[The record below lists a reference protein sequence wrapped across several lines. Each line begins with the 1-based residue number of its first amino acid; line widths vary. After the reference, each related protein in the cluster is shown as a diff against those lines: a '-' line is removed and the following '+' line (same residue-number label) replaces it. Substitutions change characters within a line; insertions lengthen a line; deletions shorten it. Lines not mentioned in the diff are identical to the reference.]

1 AALITEFISGP
12 AGGPGKGVSPL
23 GPEWGPLALCHTDG
37 LSPGT
42 RPPSRGQQPPPG
54 CSTTPN
60 TAPPGFCTQVPLL
73 VVPVTM
79 VELSAKVSRTL
90 NKTTPGIQIWRI
102 EYLGLGVS
110 VQHPGLNPAGP
121 SAGGSGVHGAGMGVS
136 PSGLMCPFLLQNMEM
151 VPVPTKSYGNFYE
164 GDCYV
169 LLSTRKSGSNF
180 SYDIHYWLG
189 KESSQDEQGAA
200 AIYTTQMDDHLGSV
214 AVQHREVQGH
224 ESETFRAYF
233 KQGIIYKKGGV
244 ASGMKHVETNTYN
257 VQRLLHVKG
266 KKNVVAGEVEMSW
279 KSFNRGDVFLL
290 DLGQLIIQWNG
301 PESNRNERLRVWPG
315 SPKVPSWKKG
325 RVTSHSVPYLGLFLL
340 PWLQA
345 MTLAK
350 DIRDRERGGRAK
362 VGVVD
367 GEDEDASPELM
378 KVLKHVLGE
387 KRDIQPAISDD
398 KVDQIVKSSVKL
410 YHVSNASGNLVIQ
423 EVAVRPLTQDMLLHE
438 DCYILDQGG
447 IRIFVWKGK
456 KANKEEKQEAM
467 SRALGF
473 IKAKNYPDSTSV
485 ETENDGS
492 ESAIFRQLFQ
502 KWTLPSQSSGLGKTH
517 TVGKVGECLLPTWK
531 DFLDWDG
538 QAMGVAPMA
547 CGIWLT
553 SLSFPTAKVEQVKF
567 DTTTLHAKPQL
578 AAQQKMVDDGSGE
591 VEVWRVE
598 NSELV
603 PVEKKWLGHF
613 YGGDCY
619 LVLYTYYVG
628 PRVNY
633 IIYIWQGRQASA
645 DELAASAYLA
655 VALDQKFNNE
665 PVQIRVTMGKEPA
678 HLMAIFKGKMV
689 VYLGGTS
696 RAGSTEPM
704 PSTRLF
710 QVHGTNEYNTKA
722 IEVPV
727 RASSLNS
734 NDVFVLKTP
743 SCCYLWYGKGCSGDE
758 REMAKTVAD
767 TISKMEKPVIAEGQ
781 EPPEFWLALGGKS
794 QYASSKRLQEENP
807 SVSPRLFEC
816 SNKTGTFL
824 ATEIIDFTQDDL
836 EESDVY
842 LLDTWDQ
849 VFLWIGK
856 DANESEKE
864 AAAVMAQEYLRSH
877 PSGRDLDTPII
888 VVKQGY
894 EPLTFTGWFLA
905 WDPLNWHVSNG
916 GGLKYQRERKSYETL
931 RAELGDESSLGQLTS
946 ALTSTQEVFTA
957 STTLVPSKLEIFPLD
972 VLVNTAA
979 EDLPRGVD
987 PSRKEDHLSDEDFQ
1001 AAFGMNR
1008 SAFRSLPLWKQQK
1021 LKKDK
1026 GLF

>member
-1 AALITEFISGP
+1 
-12 AGGPGKGVSPL
+12 
-23 GPEWGPLALCHTDG
+23 
-37 LSPGT
+37 
-42 RPPSRGQQPPPG
+42 
-54 CSTTPN
+54 
-60 TAPPGFCTQVPLL
+60 
-73 VVPVTM
+73 M

-102 EYLGLGVS
+102 E
-110 VQHPGLNPAGP
+110 
-121 SAGGSGVHGAGMGVS
+121 
-136 PSGLMCPFLLQNMEM
+136 NMEM

-169 LLSTRKSGSNF
+169 LLSVGNF

-214 AVQHREVQGH
+214 AVQHREAQGH
-224 ESETFRAYF
+224 ESDTFRAYF
-233 KQGIIYKKGGV
+233 KQGLVYKKGGV

-301 PESNRNERLRVWPG
+301 PESNRNERLR
-315 SPKVPSWKKG
+315 
-325 RVTSHSVPYLGLFLL
+325 
-340 PWLQA
+340 A

-367 GEDEDASPELM
+367 GEDEDASPGLM

-387 KRDIQPAISDD
+387 KRDIQPAIPDV
-398 KVDQIVKSSVKL
+398 KVDQALKSSLKL
-410 YHVSNASGNLVIQ
+410 YHVSNTSGNLVIQ

-447 IRIFVWKGK
+447 IKIFVWKGK
-456 KANKEEKQEAM
+456 NANKEEKQQAM

-502 KWTLPSQSSGLGKTH
+502 KWTVPNQSSGLGKTH
-517 TVGKVGECLLPTWK
+517 TVGKV
-531 DFLDWDG
+531 
-538 QAMGVAPMA
+538 
-547 CGIWLT
+547 
-553 SLSFPTAKVEQVKF
+553 AKVEQVKF
-567 DTTTLHAKPQL
+567 DATTLHAKPQM

-598 NSELV
+598 DNELV

-619 LVLYTYYVG
+619 LVLYTYFVG
-628 PRVNY
+628 PKVNR
-633 IIYIWQGRQASA
+633 IIYIWQGRQAST
-645 DELAASAYLA
+645 DELAASAYQA
-655 VALDQKFNNE
+655 VALDQKYNNE

-678 HLMAIFKGKMV
+678 HLMAIFKGKMLVAPV
-689 VYLGGTS
+689 VTS
-696 RAGSTEPM
+696 S
-704 PSTRLF
+704 F
-710 QVHGTNEYNTKA
+710 
-722 IEVPV
+722 EVPV

-767 TISKMEKPVIAEGQ
+767 IISKLEKPVIAEGQ

-807 SVSPRLFEC
+807 SVPPRLFEC

-842 LLDTWDQ
+842 LLDAWDQ
-849 VFLWIGK
+849 VFLWLGK
-856 DANESEKE
+856 GANESEKE

-894 EPLTFTGWFLA
+894 EPPTFTGWFLA
-905 WDPLNWHVSNG
+905 WDPLNWDVSHG
-916 GGLKYQRERKSYETL
+916 EGLKNQGVPLQKGPDVGL
-931 RAELGDESSLGQLTS
+931 APGAAPGCGQQL
-946 ALTSTQEVFTA
+946 A
-957 STTLVPSKLEIFPLD
+957 
-972 VLVNTAA
+972 
-979 EDLPRGVD
+979 
-987 PSRKEDHLSDEDFQ
+987 
-1001 AAFGMNR
+1001 
-1008 SAFRSLPLWKQQK
+1008 
-1021 LKKDK
+1021 
-1026 GLF
+1026 

>member
-1 AALITEFISGP
+1 MAALITEFISGP
-12 AGGPGKGVSPL
+12 AGGLGEGVSPL
-23 GPEWGPLALCHTDG
+23 GPAWGPLALYHTDG
-37 LSPGT
+37 FSPGT
-42 RPPSRGQQPPPG
+42 RPRSRGQQQPPG
-54 CSTTPN
+54 CSTPPN
-60 TAPPGFCTQVPLL
+60 TVPLGFCTQVPLL

-102 EYLGLGVS
+102 E
-110 VQHPGLNPAGP
+110 
-121 SAGGSGVHGAGMGVS
+121 
-136 PSGLMCPFLLQNMEM
+136 NMEM

-224 ESETFRAYF
+224 ESETFRTYF

-301 PESNRNERLRVWPG
+301 PESNRNERLR
-315 SPKVPSWKKG
+315 
-325 RVTSHSVPYLGLFLL
+325 
-340 PWLQA
+340 A

-387 KRDIQPAISDD
+387 KRDIQPAIPDD
-398 KVDQIVKSSVKL
+398 KVDQIVKSSLKL
-410 YHVSNASGNLVIQ
+410 YHVSNANGNLVIQ

-456 KANKEEKQEAM
+456 NANKEEKQQAM

-473 IKAKNYPDSTSV
+473 IKAKNYPDSTNV

-492 ESAIFRQLFQ
+492 ESAVFRQLFQ
-502 KWTLPSQSSGLGKTH
+502 KWTLPSQTSGLGKTH
-517 TVGKVGECLLPTWK
+517 TVGKV
-531 DFLDWDG
+531 
-538 QAMGVAPMA
+538 
-547 CGIWLT
+547 
-553 SLSFPTAKVEQVKF
+553 AKVEQVKF
-567 DTTTLHAKPQL
+567 DATTLHAKPQM
-578 AAQQKMVDDGSGE
+578 AAEQKMVDDGSGE

-598 NSELV
+598 NNELV

-619 LVLYTYYVG
+619 LVLYTYFVG
-628 PRVNY
+628 PKVNR
-633 IIYIWQGRQASA
+633 IIYIWQGRQASP
-645 DELAASAYLA
+645 DELAASAYQA
-655 VALDQKFNNE
+655 VALDQKYNNE

-689 VYLGGTS
+689 VYSGGTS
-696 RAGSTEPM
+696 RAGSTEPT

-722 IEVPV
+722 FEVPV

-767 TISKMEKPVIAEGQ
+767 IISKMEKPVIAEGQ

-824 ATEIIDFTQDDL
+824 ATEIMDFTQDDL

-849 VFLWIGK
+849 IFFWIGK

-894 EPLTFTGWFLA
+894 EPPTFTGWFLA
-905 WDPLNWHVSNG
+905 WDPLNWDD
-916 GGLKYQRERKSYETL
+916 RKSYETL

-946 ALTSTQEVFTA
+946 VLTSTQEVFTA
-957 STTLVPSKLEIFPLD
+957 STTLVPSKREIFPLD

-1008 SAFRSLPLWKQQK
+1008 YAFSSLPLWKQQK

>member
-1 AALITEFISGP
+1 MS
-12 AGGPGKGVSPL
+12 
-23 GPEWGPLALCHTDG
+23 
-37 LSPGT
+37 
-42 RPPSRGQQPPPG
+42 
-54 CSTTPN
+54 
-60 TAPPGFCTQVPLL
+60 
-73 VVPVTM
+73 
-79 VELSAKVSRTL
+79 
-90 NKTTPGIQIWRI
+90 
-102 EYLGLGVS
+102 
-110 VQHPGLNPAGP
+110 
-121 SAGGSGVHGAGMGVS
+121 
-136 PSGLMCPFLLQNMEM
+136 PFLLQNMEM

-214 AVQHREVQGH
+214 AVQHREAQGH
-224 ESETFRAYF
+224 ESDTFRAYF
-233 KQGIIYKKGGV
+233 KQGLVYKKGGV

-301 PESNRNERLRVWPG
+301 PESNRNERLRVWSG
-315 SPKVPSWKKG
+315 GPK
-325 RVTSHSVPYLGLFLL
+325 
-340 PWLQA
+340 A

-367 GEDEDASPELM
+367 GEDEDASPGLM

-387 KRDIQPAISDD
+387 KRDIQPAIPDV
-398 KVDQIVKSSVKL
+398 KVDQALKSSLKL
-410 YHVSNASGNLVIQ
+410 YHVSNTSGNLVIQ

-447 IRIFVWKGK
+447 IKIFVWKGK
-456 KANKEEKQEAM
+456 NANKEEKQQAM

-502 KWTLPSQSSGLGKTH
+502 KWTVPNQSSGLGKTH
-517 TVGKVGECLLPTWK
+517 TVGKV
-531 DFLDWDG
+531 
-538 QAMGVAPMA
+538 
-547 CGIWLT
+547 
-553 SLSFPTAKVEQVKF
+553 AKVEQVKF
-567 DTTTLHAKPQL
+567 DATTLHAKPQM

-598 NSELV
+598 DNELV

-619 LVLYTYYVG
+619 LVLYTYFVG
-628 PRVNY
+628 PKVNR
-633 IIYIWQGRQASA
+633 IIYIWQGRQAST
-645 DELAASAYLA
+645 DELAASAYQA
-655 VALDQKFNNE
+655 VALDQKYNNE

-689 VYLGGTS
+689 VYAGGTS
-696 RAGSTEPM
+696 RAGSTEPT

-722 IEVPV
+722 FEVPV

-767 TISKMEKPVIAEGQ
+767 IISKLEKPVIAEGQ

-807 SVSPRLFEC
+807 SVPPRLFEC

-842 LLDTWDQ
+842 LLDAWDQ
-849 VFLWIGK
+849 VFLWLGK
-856 DANESEKE
+856 GANESEKE

-894 EPLTFTGWFLA
+894 EPPTFTGWFLA
-905 WDPLNWHVSNG
+905 WDPLNWDVSHG
-916 GGLKYQRERKSYETL
+916 EGLKNQ
-931 RAELGDESSLGQLTS
+931 G
-946 ALTSTQEVFTA
+946 VFTA
-957 STTLVPSKLEIFPLD
+957 STTLVPTKLETFPLD

-987 PSRKEDHLSDEDFQ
+987 PSRKEDHLSDADFK
-1001 AAFGMNR
+1001 AVFGMSR
-1008 SAFRSLPLWKQQK
+1008 SAFSSLPLWKQQN

>member
-1 AALITEFISGP
+1 
-12 AGGPGKGVSPL
+12 
-23 GPEWGPLALCHTDG
+23 
-37 LSPGT
+37 
-42 RPPSRGQQPPPG
+42 
-54 CSTTPN
+54 
-60 TAPPGFCTQVPLL
+60 
-73 VVPVTM
+73 M

-90 NKTTPGIQIWRI
+90 NKTTPGLQIWRI
-102 EYLGLGVS
+102 E
-110 VQHPGLNPAGP
+110 
-121 SAGGSGVHGAGMGVS
+121 
-136 PSGLMCPFLLQNMEM
+136 NMEM

-169 LLSTRKSGSNF
+169 LLSTRKTGSSF
-180 SYDIHYWLG
+180 SYSIHYWLG
-189 KESSQDEQGAA
+189 KDSSQDEQGAA
-200 AIYTTQMDDHLGSV
+200 AMYTTQMDDHLGTV

-233 KQGIIYKKGGV
+233 KQGLIYKKGGV

-266 KKNVVAGEVEMSW
+266 KKNVMAKEVEMSW

-301 PESNRNERLRVWPG
+301 PESNRNERL
-315 SPKVPSWKKG
+315 K
-325 RVTSHSVPYLGLFLL
+325 
-340 PWLQA
+340 A
-345 MTLAK
+345 MILAK

-367 GEDEDASPELM
+367 GENEGASPGLM
-378 KVLKHVLGE
+378 QVLMHVLGE
-387 KRDIQPAISDD
+387 KRDIKAAIPDD
-398 KVDQIVKSSVKL
+398 KVDQKLNSSLKL
-410 YHVSNASGNLVIQ
+410 YHLSNASGNLVIQ
-423 EVAVRPLTQDMLLHE
+423 EVGIRPLTQDMLLHE

-447 IRIFVWKGK
+447 LKIFVWKGK
-456 KANKEEKQEAM
+456 NANKEEKQQAM

-473 IKAKNYPDSTSV
+473 IKAKNYPASTSV

-492 ESAIFRQLFQ
+492 ESTIFRQLFQ
-502 KWTLPSQSSGLGKTH
+502 KWTVPNQTSGLGKTH
-517 TVGKVGECLLPTWK
+517 TVGKV
-531 DFLDWDG
+531 
-538 QAMGVAPMA
+538 
-547 CGIWLT
+547 
-553 SLSFPTAKVEQVKF
+553 AKVEQVKF
-567 DTTTLHAKPQL
+567 DATTLHAKPQM

-598 NSELV
+598 NQELV

-619 LVLYTYYVG
+619 LVLYTYTVG
-628 PRVNY
+628 PKVNR
-633 IIYIWQGRQASA
+633 IIYLWQGRQAST
-645 DELAASAYLA
+645 DELAASAYQA
-655 VALDQKFNNE
+655 VILDQKYNNE
-665 PVQIRVTMGKEPA
+665 PVQVRVTMGKEPT

-689 VYLGGTS
+689 VYAGGTS
-696 RAGSTEPM
+696 RAGSKEPT

-710 QVHGTNEYNTKA
+710 HVHGTNEYNTKA
-722 IEVPV
+722 FEVAV

-758 REMAKTVAD
+758 REMGKTVAD
-767 TISKMEKPVIAEGQ
+767 IISKTEKLVIAEGQ
-781 EPPEFWLALGGKS
+781 EPAEFWVALGGKS
-794 QYASSKRLQEENP
+794 QYANSKRLQEENP

-824 ATEIIDFTQDDL
+824 ATEIVDFTQDDL
-836 EESDVY
+836 EEDEVY

-849 VFLWIGK
+849 VFFWTGK
-856 DANESEKE
+856 GANESEKE
-864 AAAVMAQEYLRSH
+864 AAAVMVQEYLRTH

-894 EPLTFTGWFLA
+894 EPPTFTGWFLA
-905 WDPLNWHVSNG
+905 WDPLNWDD
-916 GGLKYQRERKSYETL
+916 RKSYEAL
-931 RAELGDESSLGQLTS
+931 KAELGDESSLGQLTS
-946 ALTSTQEVFTA
+946 VLTSKQEIFT
-957 STTLVPSKLEIFPLD
+957 STTTLLPDKLETFPLH
-972 VLVNTAA
+972 VLVNTSA

-987 PSRKEDHLSDEDFQ
+987 PSRKEYHLSDQDFK
-1001 AAFGMNR
+1001 ATFGMNR
-1008 SAFRSLPLWKQQK
+1008 SAFSSLPLWKQQK

>member
-1 AALITEFISGP
+1 
-12 AGGPGKGVSPL
+12 
-23 GPEWGPLALCHTDG
+23 
-37 LSPGT
+37 
-42 RPPSRGQQPPPG
+42 
-54 CSTTPN
+54 
-60 TAPPGFCTQVPLL
+60 
-73 VVPVTM
+73 M

-102 EYLGLGVS
+102 E
-110 VQHPGLNPAGP
+110 
-121 SAGGSGVHGAGMGVS
+121 
-136 PSGLMCPFLLQNMEM
+136 NMEM

-301 PESNRNERLRVWPG
+301 PESNRNERLR
-315 SPKVPSWKKG
+315 
-325 RVTSHSVPYLGLFLL
+325 
-340 PWLQA
+340 A

-367 GEDEDASPELM
+367 GEAEDASPELM

-387 KRDIQPAISDD
+387 KRDIQPAIPDD
-398 KVDQIVKSSVKL
+398 KVDQIVKSSLKL
-410 YHVSNASGNLVIQ
+410 YHVSDASGNLIIQ
-423 EVAVRPLTQDMLLHE
+423 EVAVRPLTQDMLQHE

-456 KANKEEKQEAM
+456 NANKEEKQQAM

-492 ESAIFRQLFQ
+492 ESSVFRQLFQ
-502 KWTLPSQSSGLGKTH
+502 KWTVPNQTSGLGKTH
-517 TVGKVGECLLPTWK
+517 TVGKV
-531 DFLDWDG
+531 
-538 QAMGVAPMA
+538 
-547 CGIWLT
+547 
-553 SLSFPTAKVEQVKF
+553 AKVEQVKF
-567 DTTTLHAKPQL
+567 DATTLHAKPQM

-598 NSELV
+598 NNELV

-628 PRVNY
+628 PKVNR
-633 IIYIWQGRQASA
+633 IIYLWQGRQASP
-645 DELAASAYLA
+645 DELAASAYQA
-655 VALDQKFNNE
+655 VALDQKYNNE

-689 VYLGGTS
+689 VYAGGTS
-696 RAGSTEPM
+696 RAGNTEPT

-722 IEVPV
+722 FEVPV

-767 TISKMEKPVIAEGQ
+767 IISKMEKPVIAEGQ

-794 QYASSKRLQEENP
+794 QYANSKRLQEENP
-807 SVSPRLFEC
+807 SVPPRLFEC

-842 LLDTWDQ
+842 LLDAWDQ

-894 EPLTFTGWFLA
+894 EPPTFTGWFLA
-905 WDPLNWHVSNG
+905 WDPLNWAVSYG
-916 GGLKYQRERKSYETL
+916 GGLKDQGLPLQE
-931 RAELGDESSLGQLTS
+931 GPDV
-946 ALTSTQEVFTA
+946 EVFTA

-987 PSRKEDHLSDEDFQ
+987 PSRKEDHLSNEDFQ

-1008 SAFRSLPLWKQQK
+1008 SAFNSLPLWKQQK

>member
-1 AALITEFISGP
+1 
-12 AGGPGKGVSPL
+12 
-23 GPEWGPLALCHTDG
+23 
-37 LSPGT
+37 
-42 RPPSRGQQPPPG
+42 
-54 CSTTPN
+54 
-60 TAPPGFCTQVPLL
+60 
-73 VVPVTM
+73 M
-79 VELSAKVSRTL
+79 VELSTKVSRTL
-90 NKTTPGIQIWRI
+90 NKTTPGMQIWRI
-102 EYLGLGVS
+102 E
-110 VQHPGLNPAGP
+110 
-121 SAGGSGVHGAGMGVS
+121 
-136 PSGLMCPFLLQNMEM
+136 NMEM

-169 LLSTRKSGSNF
+169 LLSTRKSGSTF

-214 AVQHREVQGH
+214 AVQHREAQGH

-233 KQGIIYKKGGV
+233 KQGLIYKKGGV

-290 DLGQLIIQWNG
+290 DLGQLIVQWNG
-301 PESNRNERLRVWPG
+301 PESNRNERLR
-315 SPKVPSWKKG
+315 
-325 RVTSHSVPYLGLFLL
+325 
-340 PWLQA
+340 A

-367 GEDEDASPELM
+367 GEDEDASPGLM

-387 KRDIQPAISDD
+387 KRDIQPAIPDD
-398 KVDQIVKSSVKL
+398 KVDQKLKSSLKL

-423 EVAVRPLTQDMLLHE
+423 EVAIRPLTQDMLLHE

-447 IRIFVWKGK
+447 IKIFVWKGK
-456 KANKEEKQEAM
+456 NANKEEKQQAM

-492 ESAIFRQLFQ
+492 ESAVFRQLFQ
-502 KWTLPSQSSGLGKTH
+502 KWTVPNQSIGLGKTH
-517 TVGKVGECLLPTWK
+517 TVGKV
-531 DFLDWDG
+531 
-538 QAMGVAPMA
+538 
-547 CGIWLT
+547 
-553 SLSFPTAKVEQVKF
+553 AKVEQVKF
-567 DTTTLHAKPQL
+567 DATTLHAKPQM

-598 NSELV
+598 NNELV

-619 LVLYTYYVG
+619 LVLYTYFVG
-628 PRVNY
+628 PKVNR

-645 DELAASAYLA
+645 DELAASAYQA
-655 VALDQKFNNE
+655 VALDQKYDNE

-689 VYLGGTS
+689 VYAGGTS
-696 RAGSTEPM
+696 RAGSTEPT

-722 IEVPV
+722 FEVPV

-758 REMAKTVAD
+758 REMAKSVAD
-767 TISKMEKPVIAEGQ
+767 IISKMEKPVVAEGQ

-794 QYASSKRLQEENP
+794 QYASNKRLQEENP
-807 SVSPRLFEC
+807 SVPPRLFEC

-856 DANESEKE
+856 GANESEKE
-864 AAAVMAQEYLRSH
+864 AAAVTAQEYLRSH

-894 EPLTFTGWFLA
+894 EPPTFTGWFLA
-905 WDPLNWHVSNG
+905 WDPLNWDD
-916 GGLKYQRERKSYETL
+916 RKSYETL

-946 ALTSTQEVFTA
+946 VITSREEVFTA
-957 STTLVPSKLEIFPLD
+957 TTTLVPTKLETFPLD
-972 VLVNTAA
+972 VLVNTSA

-987 PSRKEDHLSDEDFQ
+987 PSRKEDHLSDADFQ
-1001 AAFGMNR
+1001 AVFGMSR
-1008 SAFRSLPLWKQQK
+1008 SAFSSLPLWKRQN

>member
-1 AALITEFISGP
+1 
-12 AGGPGKGVSPL
+12 
-23 GPEWGPLALCHTDG
+23 
-37 LSPGT
+37 
-42 RPPSRGQQPPPG
+42 
-54 CSTTPN
+54 
-60 TAPPGFCTQVPLL
+60 
-73 VVPVTM
+73 M
-79 VELSAKVSRTL
+79 VELSDKVSRTL

-102 EYLGLGVS
+102 E
-110 VQHPGLNPAGP
+110 
-121 SAGGSGVHGAGMGVS
+121 
-136 PSGLMCPFLLQNMEM
+136 NMEM

-200 AIYTTQMDDHLGSV
+200 AIYTTQMDDYLGSV

-233 KQGIIYKKGGV
+233 KQGLIYKKGGV

-279 KSFNRGDVFLL
+279 RSFNRGDVFLL
-290 DLGQLIIQWNG
+290 DLGQLIVQWNG
-301 PESNRNERLRVWPG
+301 PESNRNERLR
-315 SPKVPSWKKG
+315 
-325 RVTSHSVPYLGLFLL
+325 
-340 PWLQA
+340 A

-362 VGVVD
+362 VGIVD
-367 GEDEDASPELM
+367 GEDEDASPGLM

-387 KRDIQPAISDD
+387 KRDIQPAIPDD
-398 KVDQIVKSSVKL
+398 KVDQTLKSSLKL
-410 YHVSNASGNLVIQ
+410 YHISNASGNLVIQ
-423 EVAVRPLTQDMLLHE
+423 EVGIRPLTQDMLLHE

-447 IRIFVWKGK
+447 TSIFVWKGK
-456 KANKEEKQEAM
+456 NANKEEKQQAM

-502 KWTLPSQSSGLGKTH
+502 KWTLPNQSSGLGKTH
-517 TVGKVGECLLPTWK
+517 TVGKV
-531 DFLDWDG
+531 
-538 QAMGVAPMA
+538 
-547 CGIWLT
+547 
-553 SLSFPTAKVEQVKF
+553 AKVEQVKF
-567 DTTTLHAKPQL
+567 DATTLHAKPQM

-598 NSELV
+598 NNELV

-619 LVLYTYYVG
+619 LVLYTYFVG
-628 PRVNY
+628 PKVNR
-633 IIYIWQGRQASA
+633 IIYIWQGRQAST
-645 DELAASAYLA
+645 DELAASAYHA
-655 VALDQKFNNE
+655 VALDQKYNNE

-678 HLMAIFKGKMV
+678 HLMAIFRGRMV
-689 VYLGGTS
+689 VYSGGTS
-696 RAGSTEPM
+696 RAGSTEPT

-722 IEVPV
+722 FEVPV

-767 TISKMEKPVIAEGQ
+767 IISKMEKPVIAEGQ

-794 QYASSKRLQEENP
+794 QYASNKRLQEENP
-807 SVSPRLFEC
+807 TVSPRLFEC

-856 DANESEKE
+856 GANESEKE
-864 AAAVMAQEYLRSH
+864 AAAVLAQEYLRSH
-877 PSGRDLDTPII
+877 PSGRDLGTPII

-894 EPLTFTGWFLA
+894 EPPTFTGWFLA
-905 WDPLNWHVSNG
+905 WDPLNWDD
-916 GGLKYQRERKSYETL
+916 KKPYETL
-931 RAELGDESSLGQLTS
+931 RAELGDESSLEQLTS
-946 ALTSTQEVFTA
+946 VLTSRQEVFTA
-957 STTLVPSKLEIFPLD
+957 STTLVPTKLETFPLD

-979 EDLPRGVD
+979 DDLPRGVD
-987 PSRKEDHLSDEDFQ
+987 PSRKEDHLSDEDFK
-1001 AAFGMNR
+1001 AVFGMNR
-1008 SAFRSLPLWKQQK
+1008 SAFSNLPLWKQQK

>member
-1 AALITEFISGP
+1 
-12 AGGPGKGVSPL
+12 
-23 GPEWGPLALCHTDG
+23 
-37 LSPGT
+37 
-42 RPPSRGQQPPPG
+42 
-54 CSTTPN
+54 
-60 TAPPGFCTQVPLL
+60 
-73 VVPVTM
+73 M

-102 EYLGLGVS
+102 E
-110 VQHPGLNPAGP
+110 
-121 SAGGSGVHGAGMGVS
+121 
-136 PSGLMCPFLLQNMEM
+136 NMEM

-233 KQGIIYKKGGV
+233 KQGLIYKKGGV

-301 PESNRNERLRVWPG
+301 PESNRNERLR
-315 SPKVPSWKKG
+315 
-325 RVTSHSVPYLGLFLL
+325 
-340 PWLQA
+340 A

-367 GEDEDASPELM
+367 GEDEDASPGLM

-387 KRDIQPAISDD
+387 KRDIQPAIPDN
-398 KVDQIVKSSVKL
+398 KVDQTLKSSLKL

-423 EVAVRPLTQDMLLHE
+423 EVAIRPLSQDMLLHE

-447 IRIFVWKGK
+447 IKIFVWKGK
-456 KANKEEKQEAM
+456 NANKEEKQEAM

-473 IKAKNYPDSTSV
+473 IKAKNYPNSTSV

-492 ESAIFRQLFQ
+492 ESAVFRQLFQ
-502 KWTLPSQSSGLGKTH
+502 KWTLPNQSSGLGKTH
-517 TVGKVGECLLPTWK
+517 TVGKV
-531 DFLDWDG
+531 
-538 QAMGVAPMA
+538 
-547 CGIWLT
+547 
-553 SLSFPTAKVEQVKF
+553 AKVEQVKF
-567 DTTTLHAKPQL
+567 DATTLHAKPQM
-578 AAQQKMVDDGSGE
+578 AAQQKMVDDGSGQ

-598 NSELV
+598 NNELV

-619 LVLYTYYVG
+619 LVLYTYFVG
-628 PRVNY
+628 PKVNR
-633 IIYIWQGRQASA
+633 IIYIWQGRQAST
-645 DELAASAYLA
+645 DELAASAYQA
-655 VALDQKFNNE
+655 VALDQKYNNE

-689 VYLGGTS
+689 VYAGGTS
-696 RAGSTEPM
+696 RAGSTEPT

-722 IEVPV
+722 FEVPV

-767 TISKMEKPVIAEGQ
+767 IISKMEKPVIAEGQ

-836 EESDVY
+836 DESDVY

-856 DANESEKE
+856 GANESEKE
-864 AAAVMAQEYLRSH
+864 AAAAMAQEYLQSH

-894 EPLTFTGWFLA
+894 EPPTFTGWFLA
-905 WDPLNWHVSNG
+905 WDPLNWDD
-916 GGLKYQRERKSYETL
+916 KKSYETL

-946 ALTSTQEVFTA
+946 VLTSRQEVFTA
-957 STTLVPSKLEIFPLD
+957 STTLVPTKLETFPLH

-987 PSRKEDHLSDEDFQ
+987 PSRKEDHLSSEDFQ
-1001 AAFGMNR
+1001 AVFGMNR
-1008 SAFRSLPLWKQQK
+1008 SAFSNLPLWKQQK

>member
-1 AALITEFISGP
+1 
-12 AGGPGKGVSPL
+12 
-23 GPEWGPLALCHTDG
+23 
-37 LSPGT
+37 
-42 RPPSRGQQPPPG
+42 
-54 CSTTPN
+54 
-60 TAPPGFCTQVPLL
+60 
-73 VVPVTM
+73 M

-102 EYLGLGVS
+102 E
-110 VQHPGLNPAGP
+110 
-121 SAGGSGVHGAGMGVS
+121 
-136 PSGLMCPFLLQNMEM
+136 NMEM

-214 AVQHREVQGH
+214 AVQHREAQGH
-224 ESETFRAYF
+224 ESDTFRAYF
-233 KQGIIYKKGGV
+233 KQGLIYKKGGV

-266 KKNVVAGEVEMSW
+266 KKNVVAGEVSHGMC
-279 KSFNRGDVFLL
+279 G
-290 DLGQLIIQWNG
+290 LIIQWNG
-301 PESNRNERLRVWPG
+301 PESNRNERLR
-315 SPKVPSWKKG
+315 
-325 RVTSHSVPYLGLFLL
+325 
-340 PWLQA
+340 A

-367 GEDEDASPELM
+367 GEDEDASPGLM

-387 KRDIQPAISDD
+387 KRDIQPAIPDD
-398 KVDQIVKSSVKL
+398 KVDEKLKSSLKL
-410 YHVSNASGNLVIQ
+410 YHISNASGNLVIQ
-423 EVAVRPLTQDMLLHE
+423 EVAIRPLTQDMLLHE

-447 IRIFVWKGK
+447 IKIFVWKGK
-456 KANKEEKQEAM
+456 NANKEEKQQAM

-492 ESAIFRQLFQ
+492 ESTVFRQLFQ
-502 KWTLPSQSSGLGKTH
+502 KWTVRNQSSGLGKTH
-517 TVGKVGECLLPTWK
+517 TVGKV
-531 DFLDWDG
+531 
-538 QAMGVAPMA
+538 
-547 CGIWLT
+547 
-553 SLSFPTAKVEQVKF
+553 AKVEQVKF
-567 DTTTLHAKPQL
+567 DATTLHAKPQM

-598 NSELV
+598 NNELV

-619 LVLYTYYVG
+619 LVLYTYFVG
-628 PRVNY
+628 PKVNR

-645 DELAASAYLA
+645 DELAASAYQA
-655 VALDQKFNNE
+655 VALDQKYNNE

-689 VYLGGTS
+689 VYAGGTS
-696 RAGSTEPM
+696 RAGSTEPT

-722 IEVPV
+722 FEVPV

-767 TISKMEKPVIAEGQ
+767 MISKMEKPVVAEGQ

-794 QYASSKRLQEENP
+794 QYASNKRLQEENP
-807 SVSPRLFEC
+807 SVPPRLFEC

-856 DANESEKE
+856 GANDSEKE

-894 EPLTFTGWFLA
+894 EPPTFTGWFLA
-905 WDPLNWHVSNG
+905 WDPLNWDD
-916 GGLKYQRERKSYETL
+916 KKSYETL

-946 ALTSTQEVFTA
+946 VITSREEVFTA
-957 STTLVPSKLEIFPLD
+957 TTTLVPTKLETFPLD
-972 VLVNTAA
+972 VLVNTSAD
-979 EDLPRGVD
+979 DLPRGVD
-987 PSRKEDHLSDEDFQ
+987 PSRKEDHLSDADFQ
-1001 AAFGMNR
+1001 AVFGMSR
-1008 SAFRSLPLWKQQK
+1008 SAFSSLPLWKQQK
-1021 LKKDK
+1021 LKKDN

>member
-1 AALITEFISGP
+1 
-12 AGGPGKGVSPL
+12 
-23 GPEWGPLALCHTDG
+23 
-37 LSPGT
+37 
-42 RPPSRGQQPPPG
+42 
-54 CSTTPN
+54 
-60 TAPPGFCTQVPLL
+60 
-73 VVPVTM
+73 M

-102 EYLGLGVS
+102 E
-110 VQHPGLNPAGP
+110 
-121 SAGGSGVHGAGMGVS
+121 
-136 PSGLMCPFLLQNMEM
+136 NMEM

-200 AIYTTQMDDHLGSV
+200 AIYTIQMDDHLGSV

-233 KQGIIYKKGGV
+233 KQGLIYKKGGV

-257 VQRLLHVKG
+257 IQRLLHVKG

-301 PESNRNERLRVWPG
+301 PESNRKERLG
-315 SPKVPSWKKG
+315 
-325 RVTSHSVPYLGLFLL
+325 
-340 PWLQA
+340 A

-367 GEDEDASPELM
+367 GEDEDASPGLM

-387 KRDIQPAISDD
+387 KRDIQPAIPDD
-398 KVDQIVKSSVKL
+398 KVDQTLKSSLKL
-410 YHVSNASGNLVIQ
+410 YHVSNDSGNLVIQ
-423 EVAVRPLTQDMLLHE
+423 ELAIRPLTQDMLLHE

-456 KANKEEKQEAM
+456 NANKEEKQQAM

-502 KWTLPSQSSGLGKTH
+502 KWTLPYQSSGLGKTH
-517 TVGKVGECLLPTWK
+517 TVGKV
-531 DFLDWDG
+531 
-538 QAMGVAPMA
+538 
-547 CGIWLT
+547 
-553 SLSFPTAKVEQVKF
+553 AKVEQVKF
-567 DTTTLHAKPQL
+567 DATTLHAQPQM

-598 NSELV
+598 NNELV

-619 LVLYTYYVG
+619 LVLYTYFVG
-628 PRVNY
+628 PKVNR
-633 IIYIWQGRQASA
+633 IIYIWQGRQAST
-645 DELAASAYLA
+645 DELAASAYQA
-655 VALDQKFNNE
+655 VALDQKYNNE

-689 VYLGGTS
+689 VYAGGTS
-696 RAGSTEPM
+696 RAGSTEPT

-722 IEVPV
+722 FEVPV

-767 TISKMEKPVIAEGQ
+767 IISKMEKPVVAEGQ

-856 DANESEKE
+856 GANESEKE

-894 EPLTFTGWFLA
+894 EPPTFTGWFLA
-905 WDPLNWHVSNG
+905 WDPLNWDD
-916 GGLKYQRERKSYETL
+916 KKSYETQ
-931 RAELGDESSLGQLTS
+931 RAELGDESSFGQLTS
-946 ALTSTQEVFTA
+946 VLTSRQEVFTA
-957 STTLVPSKLEIFPLD
+957 STTLVPTKLEIFPLD
-972 VLVNTAA
+972 VLVNTSA
-979 EDLPRGVD
+979 EDLPQGVD
-987 PSRKEDHLSDEDFQ
+987 PSRKEDHLSNEDFQ
-1001 AAFGMNR
+1001 AVFGMNR
-1008 SAFRSLPLWKQQK
+1008 STFSNLPLWKQQK

>member
-1 AALITEFISGP
+1 
-12 AGGPGKGVSPL
+12 
-23 GPEWGPLALCHTDG
+23 
-37 LSPGT
+37 
-42 RPPSRGQQPPPG
+42 
-54 CSTTPN
+54 
-60 TAPPGFCTQVPLL
+60 
-73 VVPVTM
+73 M

-102 EYLGLGVS
+102 E
-110 VQHPGLNPAGP
+110 
-121 SAGGSGVHGAGMGVS
+121 
-136 PSGLMCPFLLQNMEM
+136 NMEM

-180 SYDIHYWLG
+180 SYDIHYWIG

-214 AVQHREVQGH
+214 AVQHREAQGH

-233 KQGIIYKKGGV
+233 KQGLVYKKGGV

-301 PESNRNERLRVWPG
+301 PESNRNERLR
-315 SPKVPSWKKG
+315 
-325 RVTSHSVPYLGLFLL
+325 
-340 PWLQA
+340 A

-387 KRDIQPAISDD
+387 KRDIQPAIPDD
-398 KVDQIVKSSVKL
+398 KVDQKLKSSLKL

-423 EVAVRPLTQDMLLHE
+423 EVAIRPLTQDMLLHE

-447 IRIFVWKGK
+447 IKIFVWKGK
-456 KANKEEKQEAM
+456 NANKEEKQQAM

-492 ESAIFRQLFQ
+492 ESAVFRQLFQ
-502 KWTLPSQSSGLGKTH
+502 KWTVPNQTSGLGKTH
-517 TVGKVGECLLPTWK
+517 TVGKV
-531 DFLDWDG
+531 
-538 QAMGVAPMA
+538 
-547 CGIWLT
+547 
-553 SLSFPTAKVEQVKF
+553 AKVEQVKF
-567 DTTTLHAKPQL
+567 DATTLHAKPQM

-598 NSELV
+598 NNELV

-628 PRVNY
+628 PKVNR

-645 DELAASAYLA
+645 DELAASAYQA
-655 VALDQKFNNE
+655 VALDQKYNNE
-665 PVQIRVTMGKEPA
+665 PMQIRVTMGKEPA

-689 VYLGGTS
+689 VYAGGTS
-696 RAGSTEPM
+696 RAGSTEPT

-710 QVHGTNEYNTKA
+710 QVHGANEYNTKA
-722 IEVPV
+722 FEVPV

-758 REMAKTVAD
+758 REMAKSVAD
-767 TISKMEKPVIAEGQ
+767 IISKMEKPVIAEGQ

-794 QYASSKRLQEENP
+794 QYASNKRLQEENL
-807 SVSPRLFEC
+807 SVPPRLFEC

-856 DANESEKE
+856 GANESEKE

-894 EPLTFTGWFLA
+894 EPPTFTGWFLA
-905 WDPLNWHVSNG
+905 WDPLNWDD
-916 GGLKYQRERKSYETL
+916 RKSYETL

-946 ALTSTQEVFTA
+946 VITSREEVFTA
-957 STTLVPSKLEIFPLD
+957 TTTLIPTKLETFPLD

-987 PSRKEDHLSDEDFQ
+987 PSRKEDHLSDADFQ
-1001 AAFGMNR
+1001 AVFGMSR
-1008 SAFRSLPLWKQQK
+1008 SAFSSMPLWKQQN